1 MLRLVLPKGSL
12 EQMTF
17 ELFDA
22 ADLGV
27 QRTSDREYQGQIEDP
42 RIESVAVMRPQEI
55 PRYVEDG
62 HFDLGIAGQDWVAE
76 TGADVVEV
84 STLKIAKVT
93 PRRMKIALAMRADSG
108 VTSPDQV
115 PADITVST
123 EYTNLTERYF
133 ERLGKPVRVIR
144 SYGSNE
150 AKVGGGIVDAT
161 VHNTE
166 TGETLRRNGLVI
178 VDVLMESWTVLI
190 ANKKTME
197 DSVKREAVEEIQL
210 LLEGALRARG
220 RVLVKLNV
228 PKALLDDVLAVLPSM
243 KSPTV
248 AELAGGEAYAVETVV
263 PKAVINTLIPQLK
276 ARGASDIIEL
286 PLSKIVP

>member
-22 ADLGV
+22 ADLAV
-27 QRTSDREYQGQIEDP
+27 QRASDREYQGAIDDH
-42 RIESVAVMRPQEI
+42 RIESVAIIRPQEI
-55 PRYVEDG
+55 PGYIEDG
-62 HFDLGIAGQDWVAE
+62 HFDIGITGQDLVAE
-76 TGADVVEV
+76 AGADVVEL
-84 STLKIAKVT
+84 TTIPIAKAT
-93 PRRMKIALAMRADSG
+93 PRPMKIVLAMTIESG
-108 VTSPDQV
+108 VESPGQIPPDLR
-115 PADITVST
+115 VST
-123 EYTNLTERYF
+123 EYVNLATSYF
-133 ERLGKPVRVIR
+133 ERLGIPARITR

-150 AKVGGGIVDAT
+150 AKVRANIVDAT
-161 VHNTE
+161 VHNVE
-166 TGETLRRNGLVI
+166 TGGTLRRNGLRI
-178 VDVLMESWTVLI
+178 VDVLMESWTVLV

-197 DSVKREAVEEIQL
+197 DAAKRRAIEEIQL
-210 LLEGALRARG
+210 LLDGAVRARG

-228 PKALLDDVLAVLPSM
+228 PKGLLEAVLEVLPSM

-263 PKAVINTLIPQLK
+263 PKTEINTLIPELK
-276 ARGASDIIEL
+276 ARGATDIIEL